1 MQKLILVSLFLWSI
15 AAQAQGLENSLYSNG
30 KINIVVGVV
39 VIIFSGIIFYLI
51 RMERKIK
58 RLEKKVKND

>member
-1 MQKLILVSLFLWSI
+1 MRKLILLSLFLCS
-15 AAQAQGLENSLYSNG
+15 ALTRAQGIENSLYANG

-58 RLEKKVKND
+58 RLEKKVNND